1 MFGYS
6 TVKSH
11 YRVHTKEIRRFQRN
25 ARVDSAREKRYN
37 PNVRRP
43 TTRMDRGDFRLDSIK
58 KIDGKRNTVIYEAYT
73 ELREMILSGMLEQGE
88 RLPSETELAQE
99 MGISR
104 SSLREAIGNL
114 EREGLLVKKQGIGT
128 FVTSLTPII
137 RGGIERLTGVMD
149 FVKAN
154 GYEAQSRL
162 ISFNASVA
170 DPALASLLNLPPGS
184 IVYNLTTIKLAS
196 EVPVA
201 LCVDSIP
208 ESVFKNPVKPEN
220 LQYSL
225 FEGLKKDH
233 DIEIFY
239 AEAEIIPMVSDQNI
253 SSKLQIAEGEAV
265 LLLSQI
271 HFDRDNNKILYSK
284 SYFPSGKFTFRLIR
298 KR

>member
-1 MFGYS
+1 M
-6 TVKSH
+6 
-11 YRVHTKEIRRFQRN
+11 
-25 ARVDSAREKRYN
+25 
-37 PNVRRP
+37 
-43 TTRMDRGDFRLDSIK
+43 
-58 KIDGKRNTVIYEAYT
+58 
-73 ELREMILSGMLEQGE
+73 
-88 RLPSETELAQE
+88 PSETELAQE

-114 EREGLLVKKQGIGT
+114 EREGLLIKRQGIGT
-128 FVTSLTPII
+128 FVTSESPII

-170 DPALASLLNLPPGS
+170 DPTLVNLLNLSPGN
-184 IVYNLTTIKLAS
+184 IVYNLTTIKFAS
-196 EVPVA
+196 DVPVA

-208 ESVFKNPVKPEN
+208 ESVFKTPVKPER

-225 FEGLKKDH
+225 FEGLEKDYG
-233 DIEIFY
+233 IEISY
-239 AEAEIIPMVSDQNI
+239 AEAEIIPMVSDQSI
-253 SSKLQIAEGEAV
+253 SSKLKIAEGEAV

-271 HFDRDNNKILYSK
+271 HFDKNNKKILYSK

>member
-1 MFGYS
+1 M
-6 TVKSH
+6 
-11 YRVHTKEIRRFQRN
+11 
-25 ARVDSAREKRYN
+25 
-37 PNVRRP
+37 
-43 TTRMDRGDFRLDSIK
+43 DSIK
-58 KIDGKRNTVIYEAYT
+58 KIERKHNSIMHEAWM
-73 ELREMILSGMLEQGE
+73 ELREMILSGVLAQGE

-114 EREGLLVKKQGIGT
+114 EREGLLIKKQGIGT
-128 FVTSLTPII
+128 FVTSQSPII

-170 DPALASLLNLPPGS
+170 ESSLISLLNLSPGS

-208 ESVFKNPVKPEN
+208 EAVLKIPVKPEN

-233 DIEIFY
+233 GIEIFY
-239 AEAEIIPMVSDQNI
+239 AEAEIIPMVSDQTI
-253 SSKLQIAEGEAV
+253 SSKLKIPEGEAV

-271 HFDRDNNKILYSK
+271 HFDKDNKKILYSK